1 MVVRDDPEGEGARL
15 PALLCV
21 PADPPGHPLAKALPS
36 AALANNPQTPPARGA
51 DDADGPAG
59 RFLCVALSR
68 DGITNWTK
76 PELDL
81 VPFYDNATGVNH
93 TRTNILNTRRSGTTF
108 IDSNPRA
115 PASQRFKTI
124 IPGGTVYASAD
135 GFRWEVLTQGKNL
148 TCHNILLSCVGMRPP
163 SQTPAGL
170 YRPTSTH

>member
-1 MVVRDDPEGEGARL
+1 MGTQASWRFE
-15 PALLCV
+15 
-21 PADPPGHPLAKALPS
+21 PLALSP
-36 AALANNPQTPPARGA
+36 AAAAVNAGGDAERRLSQEAGHGKLT

-68 DGITNWTK
+68 DGITNWSK

-135 GFRWEVLTQGKNL
+135 GFRWEVLTQGHIPYSDTQPVAFFDNTLGK
-148 TCHNILLSCVGMRPP
+148 
-163 SQTPAGL
+163 
-170 YRPTSTH
+170 

>member
-1 MVVRDDPEGEGARL
+1 MRPGR
-15 PALLCV
+15 
-21 PADPPGHPLAKALPS
+21 PPGHPTLP
-36 AALANNPQTPPARGA
+36 ALANNNPQTPRCS

-135 GFRWEVLTQGKNL
+135 GFRWEVLTQGHIPYSDTQPVAFFDNTLGK
-148 TCHNILLSCVGMRPP
+148 
-163 SQTPAGL
+163 
-170 YRPTSTH
+170 